1 MYYYIIN
8 PASGGGKINKVQD
21 KLRTRLKELG
31 IAGEFVKSTGPG
43 DIPKLTKM
51 AIDKGFNTIVA
62 VGGDGTIHEV
72 INSIPNENVALGI
85 IPMGSTN
92 ELAKLLGI
100 NDWTDACTILAARK
114 VEVVDLGKIGDKLF
128 VTSASI
134 GFDNSIYDIKK
145 NQPANFISKASYYTK
160 LASAAKLFKP
170 ISLELEFEKFSV
182 EVESLNFSISN
193 GQFLNY
199 IPQNFQPQDNI
210 LDAVVVNKL
219 SYGDIIKYATG
230 KLNYKTHKE
239 KFSIFH
245 TQKVRVKTIKPVPVS
260 ADGQIVAETPVTIEV
275 SDRKLKV
282 IVSKK
287 RKF

>member
-21 KLRTRLKELG
+21 KLRARLKELG

-51 AIDKGFNTIVA
+51 AIEKGFNTIVA

-72 INSIPNENVALGI
+72 INAIPNENVALGI
-85 IPMGSTN
+85 IPMGTTN

-100 NDWTDACTILAARK
+100 NDWNDACTILAARK
-114 VEVVDLGKIGDKLF
+114 VEIVDLGKIGDRLF

-134 GFDNSIYDIKK
+134 GFEASLFEIKRSQGE
-145 NQPANFISKASYYTK
+145 NVFSKASYYTK
-160 LASAAKLFKP
+160 LANAAKSFKP
-170 ISLELEFEKFSV
+170 ISLELKFEKFSV
-182 EVESLNFSISN
+182 STECLNFSISN
-193 GQFLNY
+193 GQFINY
-199 IPQNFQPQDNI
+199 IPQQSKPQDDV
-210 LDAVVVNKL
+210 LDAVVINKL
-219 SYGDIIKYATG
+219 NYSDIIKFATG
-230 KLNYKTHKE
+230 KLDYSTNKG

-245 TQKVRVKTIKPVPVS
+245 TAKVQISTPKPVPVC
-260 ADGQIVAETPVTIEV
+260 ADGQIIAETPVTVEV

-282 IVSKK
+282 IVSKN